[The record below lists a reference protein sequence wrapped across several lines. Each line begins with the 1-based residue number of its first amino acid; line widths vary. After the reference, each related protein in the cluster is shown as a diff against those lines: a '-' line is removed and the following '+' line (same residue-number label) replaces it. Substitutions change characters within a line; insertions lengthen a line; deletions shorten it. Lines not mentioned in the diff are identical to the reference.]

1 MQKNDSWIKARLVS
15 IGFIQYDAV
24 LQFYKMDSN
33 KLSRRGIFSAD
44 FVLFVKF
51 CAEINKQIFKIW
63 LSNAKLSYRNIIR
76 MHMAFL
82 VFLVQHINIFTRYQ
96 VRRFPSGVSL
106 FALRGFLLEIMKIHK
121 MH

>member
-15 IGFIQYDAV
+15 IGFIPYDAV

-51 CAEINKQIFKIW
+51 SAESNNQIFNDLIIKSKI
-63 LSNAKLSYRNIIR
+63 I
-76 MHMAFL
+76 
-82 VFLVQHINIFTRYQ
+82 
-96 VRRFPSGVSL
+96 
-106 FALRGFLLEIMKIHK
+106 LLEK
-121 MH
+121 